1 MKKLLTLTLIA
12 LFPLTI
18 MAQKNEGKIVFTTKM
33 KMKLSGN
40 IVNMLSKEQLKKLQ
54 NRTVKKELLFN
65 SKESVY
71 KKYEADENDLNK
83 EQEFSSEGSTVRI
96 QFAGASNDD
105 QLYYNIAEKQVVD
118 MRTFMGRRF
127 LIKDAPK
134 KSTWKL
140 TAESKKIL
148 GYDCKKATMDS
159 EKSTIE
165 AWFTMQIP
173 VASGPKGFGQLPGM
187 ILELKTTPKPAAHTE
202 ETKKEGNKE
211 STSIVTSPS
220 TTTTATKITFKK
232 LEKGAIK
239 APKKG
244 KKVNRKQFKKIVK
257 RKMEEMKDR
266 YRNKGGGIRI
276 ERN

>member
-1 MKKLLTLTLIA
+1 MKKLLILTLVV

-33 KMKLSGN
+33 KLKLSGN

-54 NRTVKKELLFN
+54 NRTIKKELVFN
-65 SKESVY
+65 SRESVY
-71 KKYEADENDLNK
+71 KKYKADEGDSNK

-96 QFAGASNDD
+96 QFKGASNDD

-118 MRTFMGRRF
+118 MRSFMGRRF
-127 LIKDAPK
+127 LIKDTPK
-134 KSTWKL
+134 KATWKL

-148 GYDCKKATMDS
+148 GYNCKKATMDN
-159 EKSTIE
+159 EKRTVE

-187 ILELKTTPKPAAHTE
+187 ILELKTTPKAAVRTE

-211 STSIVTSPS
+211 STSIVTSPG
-220 TTTTATKITFKK
+220 TTITATKITFKK

-266 YRNKGGGIRI
+266 YRNKGGGIRV

>member
-1 MKKLLTLTLIA
+1 MKKLLILTLVV

-33 KMKLSGN
+33 KLKLSGN

-54 NRTVKKELLFN
+54 NRIIKKELVFN
-65 SKESVY
+65 SRESVY
-71 KKYEADENDLNK
+71 KKYKADEGDSNK

-96 QFAGASNDD
+96 QFKGASNDD

-118 MRTFMGRRF
+118 MRSFMGRRF
-127 LIKDAPK
+127 LIKDTPK
-134 KSTWKL
+134 KATWKL

-148 GYDCKKATMDS
+148 GYNCKKATMDN
-159 EKSTIE
+159 EKRTVE

-187 ILELKTTPKPAAHTE
+187 ILELKTTPKAAVRTE

-211 STSIVTSPS
+211 STSIVTSPG
-220 TTTTATKITFKK
+220 TTITATKITFKK

-266 YRNKGGGIRI
+266 YRNKGGGIRV